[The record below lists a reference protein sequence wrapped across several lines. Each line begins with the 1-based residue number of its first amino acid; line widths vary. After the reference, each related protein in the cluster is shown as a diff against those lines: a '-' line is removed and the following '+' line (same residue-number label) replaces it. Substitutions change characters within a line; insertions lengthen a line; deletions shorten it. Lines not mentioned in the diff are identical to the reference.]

1 MSTYDTV
8 VRGGTVVDGTGAP
21 AFSADVAVR
30 DGRIVEVGRVTGS
43 GREEID
49 ADGALVT
56 PGFVDVHSHYDGQL
70 LWDDALEPSFGH
82 GVTTVVGGA
91 CGVGFA
97 PVEPEHRK
105 ALVALMEGVEDI
117 PEVVI
122 EEGLD
127 WGWRSFPDY
136 LDRIAAR
143 RYSMDVALH
152 VPHAPLR
159 VFVMGERALR
169 HEAATAEDIATMARL
184 VREGMDAGA
193 VGVSGARNLEHH
205 TSGGEH
211 PPGTFAGSE
220 ELCALAAAMGAS
232 GHGTMQINPLG
243 SSGETGDTPE
253 ITRES
258 RRLEHEQVVRIA
270 RAAGRPVTYAL
281 MQYRADPDDWRHM
294 VADSEREEAAGLR
307 IAPQVGGRGI
317 GAMTTLDGYHI
328 FMLRPSYV
336 EVRDL
341 PLAERVVALR
351 DPERRRRVLG
361 EGTDASL
368 TDDAKLAPFVEMLR
382 GRISGI
388 FPLTFPV
395 DYEPAP
401 DRTLGHL
408 AAAAGV
414 AEEEYLYDHY
424 TSGNGHNVCAS
435 FFLNYAT
442 GDLSATYEMLLRPG
456 VSLGLA
462 DGGAHMRFAC
472 DASMPTFL
480 LSFWA
485 RDRARGPRLSVEHAV
500 HKLTAANAALYGF
513 SDRGVLAPGMRADL
527 NVVDHDRLALHL
539 PEMVFDLPS
548 GAQRLTQRADG
559 YLATMVSG
567 EITRRHDADTGAR
580 PGRLLRGAAAR

>member
-1 MSTYDTV
+1 MSSYDTI

-21 AFSADVAVR
+21 ARTADVAVR
-30 DGRIVEVGRVTGS
+30 DGVVVEVGRVDGTA
-43 GREEID
+43 REVID

-82 GVTTVVGGA
+82 GVTTVLGGA

-136 LDRIAAR
+136 LDRVADRA
-143 RYSMDVALH
+143 YTMDVGLH

-159 VFVMGERALR
+159 VFVMGDRALR
-169 HEAATAEDIATMARL
+169 HEAATPQDIAQMAQL
-184 VREGMDAGA
+184 VREGMAAGA

-220 ELCALAAAMGAS
+220 ELCALAAAMGES
-232 GHGTMQINPLG
+232 GRGTMQINPLG
-243 SSGETGDTPE
+243 SSGETPDTPE
-253 ITRES
+253 ITREA
-258 RRLEHEQVVRIA
+258 RRAEHEQVVRIA
-270 RAAGRPVTYAL
+270 QAAGRPVTYAL
-281 MQYRADPDDWRHM
+281 MQYRSDPDDWRHM
-294 VADSEREEAAGLR
+294 LADSAAGEAQGLR

-317 GAMTTLDGYHI
+317 GAMTTLDGYHV

-351 DPERRRRVLG
+351 DPERRRRVLA
-361 EGTDASL
+361 ETTDASL
-368 TDDAKLAPFVEMLR
+368 SPDPKLGPFVEMLR

-388 FPLTFPV
+388 FPLVFPV

-401 DRTLGHL
+401 DRTLGAL

-414 AEEEYLYDHY
+414 PDEEYLYDHY
-424 TSGNGHNVCAS
+424 TAGDGHNVCAS
-435 FFLNYAT
+435 FFLNYA
-442 GDLSATYEMLLRPG
+442 GGNLSATYELLSQPG

-480 LSFWA
+480 LTFWA
-485 RDRARGPRLSVEHAV
+485 RDRSRGPRLSLEHVV
-500 HKLTAANAALYGF
+500 HKLTGLNADLYGLR
-513 SDRGVLAPGMRADL
+513 DRGVLAPGKRADL
-527 NVVDHDRLALHL
+527 NVLDHDRLALQL
-539 PEMVFDLPS
+539 PQMVFDLPS

-559 YLATMVSG
+559 YLATMVAG
-567 EITRRHDADTGAR
+567 QVTRRDGHDTGAR
-580 PGRLLRGAAAR
+580 PGRLVRAGR